1 MPTPEQVRTAI
12 ENHFRFWNAGDRAGW
27 IRNFAEN
34 VVFHDPVG
42 SPPKHG
48 RSAAEKSWDNSF
60 SNGQK
65 WTLVLTQLV
74 VCGDEA
80 AITLDNHGVVN
91 GQAFTMRGIEIW
103 KTAGASVR
111 CGRTSSR
118 RRRWNSTLTSS
129 ASATPR
135 AKERAEPCPAR
146 SPGNPEAYG
155 DTSTGT

>member
-34 VVFHDPVG
+34 VIFHDPVG

-48 RSAAEKSWDNSF
+48 RSAAENSWEKSF

-103 KTAGASVR
+103 QVDDSGRVCQVRAYFEPPATVELDPYFQRQRDTAGEGVH
-111 CGRTSSR
+111 
-118 RRRWNSTLTSS
+118 
-129 ASATPR
+129 
-135 AKERAEPCPAR
+135 
-146 SPGNPEAYG
+146 
-155 DTSTGT
+155 